1 MDYLLLGILIGL
13 LFGLP
18 VGAVG
23 TMTVQRTWSN
33 GIKAGLFT
41 GLGSSAADCFY
52 AAIGV
57 FGLTLISD
65 LLLKYQNIIH
75 FFGGMLILFMGIRLL
90 VRKDEAEPQKGT
102 AEGMLKMFLSSFAVG
117 ITNPAAIL
125 TFLFAFS
132 YFGITAGA
140 GLFRGSMLLIGVL
153 TGTYIWWGTL
163 TAVTYSIKKKAK
175 RFRFRYMNRIFG
187 SILLLFGIIV
197 LSGSLFQGT
206 ILLSGWEVVM
216 LRLLFL

>member
-1 MDYLLLGILIGL
+1 MDYLLQGILIGL

-41 GLGSSAADCFY
+41 GLGSSVADCFY

-65 LLLKYQNIIH
+65 LLLKYQNMIH
-75 FFGGMLILFMGIRLL
+75 LFGGMLILLMGVRLL
-90 VRKDEAEPQKGT
+90 IRKDEAIPQGGT
-102 AEGMLKMFLSSFAVG
+102 AAGTLKMFFSSFAVG

-132 YFGITAGA
+132 YLGISADA
-140 GLFRGSMLLIGVL
+140 ELLRGSMLVIGVL

-163 TAVTYSIKKKAK
+163 TAVTYIIKKKAK

-187 SILLLFGIIV
+187 SILLLFSISV
-197 LSGSLFQGT
+197 LLEILF
-206 ILLSGWEVVM
+206 
-216 LRLLFL
+216 